1 MMHELNGWTLN
12 RKPSIMLLV
21 ISPAKNLDFE
31 TPAVTQTASQP
42 RYLAQS
48 QQLIDQLQQL
58 SIQDVASLMKLSDKL
73 AALNLGRF
81 QSWST
86 PFNAD
91 NAKQASL
98 AFNGDVYTG
107 LDAATLDEA
116 GFAFAQQ
123 HLRILSGLYGVLKPL
138 DYIQPYRLE
147 MGTKLAND
155 EGKDLYAFWGEQL
168 KDSLAAEPELADKV
182 LINLASNE
190 YFKAVKAKQLD
201 ARIIT
206 PIFKDAK
213 NGQYKIISFY
223 AKKARGLMSRYIID
237 NKITEPE
244 DIKDFDTD
252 GYHFSAAESSGD
264 DWVFLR
270 ESV

>member
-1 MMHELNGWTLN
+1 
-12 RKPSIMLLV
+12 MLLV

-31 TPAVTQTASQP
+31 TPAVTKTASYP
-42 RYLAQS
+42 RFLDQS
-48 QQLIDQLQQL
+48 TTLIEELKQFSVQK
-58 SIQDVASLMKLSDKL
+58 VASLMKLSDKL
-73 AALNLGRF
+73 AGLNLGRF
-81 QSWST
+81 QTWAP

-91 NAKQASL
+91 NAKQAVL

-107 LDAATLDEA
+107 LDAASLDEA
-116 GFAFAQQ
+116 GFTFAQK

-147 MGTKLAND
+147 MSTKLPNS
-155 EGKDLYAFWGEQL
+155 EGKDLYVFWGDQL
-168 KDSLAAEPELADKV
+168 KDSLASEPALDDKV

-190 YFKAVKAKQLD
+190 YFKAVKAKTLD

-223 AKKARGLMSRYIID
+223 AKKARGLMGRYIID
-237 NKITEPE
+237 NRITKPE
-244 DIKDFDTD
+244 DIKGFDAD
-252 GYHFSAAESSGD
+252 GYYFSEAESSGD

-270 ESV
+270 DH